1 MSTGRYSDQNDPSPG
16 TYEEMTSR
24 YGITSQPI
32 TEYRWTS
39 TSPPPMVTSYRAWD
53 ERQSSRL
60 GSLKTEIDPAMAPS
74 QGVDYKVPIEEGLT
88 RSRWQS
94 KTPSKPWHDSWETAP
109 TWKEEDQNDFDH
121 FHYDYNPYIEELPAA
136 PFPLP
141 DSPSWTTP
149 THLPHPRRLQKYR
162 PAQYSTRAFSGQGPD
177 DEEEGGAS
185 KPSDEALAEEQRQAA
200 EAAGKLLNR
209 IAELEKELNDEE
221 MRHRDHAT
229 KYGLPLRPSDKGKGP
244 DRGRQPAHLPLP
256 PNQYRPLWRRDDR
269 YSVPRPPPDRG
280 RPDPLP
286 QPVGEADAT
295 APFMNVHPTMVTIPK
310 VFTGSHEDIERF
322 IGDCLMYFEAHASYF
337 ILPSHMIPFATSLFD
352 GAAKTWWVHERLK
365 YWSGTGPAHHRFR
378 YPTWEEFINNVNE
391 QFRDPAAMEVQE
403 KKMFELRMGS
413 GPATTFFQELEVLAT
428 KAGRRHDIDARGL
441 MVKATRLG
449 VPSYYTNT
457 ITGQGRDI
465 PGDYDEWKAR
475 IILMYEEWQKNWA
488 FHQAAGSPRDNR
500 PTKGTATTTTTTTSH
515 TKADGATSSPT
526 PKAPSSGHSGGRDSA
541 GRWTTF
547 GGMGKPMDI
556 DVTKLRAEGRCFR
569 YQRTGDGIQGRRS
582 KGGKSSGDLGSDS
595 PKIAKDLHTGALLS
609 SAGRS
614 HGLFVGTPFNPTCI
628 TKRTNT
634 FSISRAFEY
643 TSPSGPAFNV
653 SSTTSKPVPESQNRY
668 AALGVEEC
676 NDTDNHDHPLK
687 GCHDTSPARA
697 QAKAVDPAGHEAES
711 LSTRPLLT
719 LGQTDAN
726 RPTSS
731 LRGET
736 QPVNIVGE
744 KSTPEV
750 TPIDIASLPRI
761 TDGTMSESKDK
772 LYDKAAQV
780 ERPSTPKVDDE
791 SQLGGETTAR
801 LPGQERVP
809 RTPKDASTFHRSPP
823 SSTKTGEQ
831 KDGAEREPQGTGVA
845 GTTVSSRAT
854 TQVRPGEISNPVT
867 PPSEPSSQST
877 KGGMLIDAPKPA
889 EERPSK
895 AVGDANATTTKKMA
909 AGQEAASAQ
918 AVKRGHQVTCI
929 EVPDEDDDKA
939 FQIWL
944 AKERTPTIVKK
955 EATNDEPARPSTKP
969 TFQKWYKPF
978 EVDWTLHAV
987 CEARNDNAARAALY
1001 VWTHVDR
1008 VPELTEGLLAEL
1020 RQGGELAR
1028 ERLYELHEPPR
1039 YLRRRASSSRDFSL
1053 PVQLVTVTGQ
1063 KNFATKA
1070 LVDSGCTSSA
1080 INRAFVRKHQLDTVK
1095 TAVPIIVYN
1104 ADGTRNQAG
1113 DITEYVEMRMSISNH
1128 VERIDFAVTDL
1139 GPKDLYLGHDWLKRH
1154 NPVIN
1159 WETGTV
1165 IFGRCQCV
1173 KNPFP
1178 LPDADPDDPWD
1189 EELEDGDV
1197 ILAVNMEEEIVIR
1210 AVHHANDLAAAAN
1223 AEKPPKTFEEMVPPD
1238 YRSFRDLFSKENF
1251 DELPERKPWDHAIE
1265 LVPNAKSTLDCKV
1278 YPLNRNE
1285 QEQLDK
1291 FLDEN
1296 LDSGRIK
1303 ESKSPFA
1310 SPFFFVKKK
1319 DGSLRPVQDY
1329 RKLNEMTI
1337 KNRYPLPLI
1346 SELIDKLQGAKY
1358 FTKLDVRWGYNNVRI
1373 KEGDEHKAAF
1383 RTNRGLFEP
1392 TIMFFGLTN
1401 SPTTFQWMMNDIF
1414 KDLISEGKVTIYL
1427 DDILIFTK
1435 DLDEHRR
1442 IVRRVLQKLRENK
1455 LFLKAEKCEF
1465 EVLETEYLGVIIS
1478 EGQVRMDPVKL
1489 AGIAEWPTPTKK
1501 KELQSFL
1508 GFTNFYRKF
1517 IKNYSKVVRA
1527 LTQLT
1532 GNAEWTWGA
1541 AQNQAFQQLK
1551 RQMAEDVI
1559 LAIPNRTGRF
1569 RVEADASNGA
1579 IGAVLSQE
1587 QDGKWRPV
1595 AFMSKALTAT
1605 ERNYEI
1611 YDKELLAIMLAL
1623 SEWRHYLMGAL
1634 EDVEIWTDHQ
1644 NLQYFR
1650 KPQKLNRRQ
1659 ARWVTELAE
1668 YHFVLKHKPGTANVK
1683 ADLLSR
1689 RSDHDQGGDDNG
1701 DITVL
1706 SPEHFRAMIMP
1717 TASETHERVRTATR
1731 QKELWDKN
1739 IAASLEHERGITE
1752 KNGILYYDNR
1762 VYVPRHSSLRG
1773 EIISQSHDH
1782 ITAGHPGIA
1791 KTRELVQREYWW
1803 PRIQKDVEAYVKGC
1817 ETCQRTKSNTQ
1828 AKTAPLHPNAI
1839 PTEPWTH
1846 ISVDMVT
1853 GLPDSNG
1860 HDALLVIVDR
1870 FSKAIILIP
1879 CNVELSTEGWARI
1892 LRDHVYA
1899 RHGMPQVVISDR
1911 GPQFVSA
1918 FMKELYRMLDITQN
1932 ASTAFHPQTDGQ
1944 TERVNQE
1951 VEKYLRIFINYHQND
1966 WADWLP
1972 LAEFAHNN
1980 RAHSATG
1987 KSPFMILYGRNPRI
2001 IPDSPRTPNSKVP
2014 AASDFSKAIAQIHKE
2029 TETALEQAADRMKA
2043 QYDKHK
2049 RPAKEYHAGDKV
2061 WLDATNLHLPRPK
2074 KKLDDKRVGPFLVLE
2089 KTGASAYKLK
2099 LPPHWKIH
2107 PRFNEKL
2114 LSPFEPPSF
2123 PNQEQPP
2130 PPPPDLID
2138 GEEEWEIE
2146 EILDSKTRKVRAK
2159 RGQPSTTVVDYFIK
2173 WVGHTREHNS
2183 WVTASEM
2190 GNAQEAIIE
2199 YEAKMGSN
2207 ERVSVVK
2214 IATSKSPLAMVL
2226 NHHFDGEDI
2235 SYLCQRE
2242 DGTQKWVKN
2251 PDVTLFENFLV
2262 EYWSNYEYHSRQR
2275 TEP

>member
-1 MSTGRYSDQNDPSPG
+1 
-16 TYEEMTSR
+16 
-24 YGITSQPI
+24 
-32 TEYRWTS
+32 
-39 TSPPPMVTSYRAWD
+39 
-53 ERQSSRL
+53 
-60 GSLKTEIDPAMAPS
+60 
-74 QGVDYKVPIEEGLT
+74 
-88 RSRWQS
+88 
-94 KTPSKPWHDSWETAP
+94 
-109 TWKEEDQNDFDH
+109 
-121 FHYDYNPYIEELPAA
+121 
-136 PFPLP
+136 
-141 DSPSWTTP
+141 
-149 THLPHPRRLQKYR
+149 
-162 PAQYSTRAFSGQGPD
+162 
-177 DEEEGGAS
+177 
-185 KPSDEALAEEQRQAA
+185 
-200 EAAGKLLNR
+200 
-209 IAELEKELNDEE
+209 
-221 MRHRDHAT
+221 
-229 KYGLPLRPSDKGKGP
+229 
-244 DRGRQPAHLPLP
+244 
-256 PNQYRPLWRRDDR
+256 
-269 YSVPRPPPDRG
+269 
-280 RPDPLP
+280 
-286 QPVGEADAT
+286 
-295 APFMNVHPTMVTIPK
+295 
-310 VFTGSHEDIERF
+310 
-322 IGDCLMYFEAHASYF
+322 
-337 ILPSHMIPFATSLFD
+337 
-352 GAAKTWWVHERLK
+352 
-365 YWSGTGPAHHRFR
+365 
-378 YPTWEEFINNVNE
+378 
-391 QFRDPAAMEVQE
+391 MEVQE

-428 KAGRRHDIDARGL
+428 KAGRRHDVDARGT
-441 MVKATRLG
+441 MVKATASASPPIIPT
-449 VPSYYTNT
+449 PSPAKGA
-457 ITGQGRDI
+457 IS
-465 PGDYDEWKAR
+465 PAYDEWKAR
-475 IILMYEEWQKNWA
+475 IILMYEERQKNWA
-488 FHQAAGSPRDNR
+488 FHQAAGSPRDNPHQR
-500 PTKGTATTTTTTTSH
+500 NHHHYRHQPHQGRWRDKF
-515 TKADGATSSPT
+515 ADAQAS
-526 PKAPSSGHSGGRDSA
+526 SSGHSGGRDSA

-547 GGMGKPMDI
+547 GGAGKPMDI

-569 YQRTGDGIQGRRS
+569 CHEKGHMGKDCPKKKDTEISGRT
-582 KGGKSSGDLGSDS
+582 
-595 PKIAKDLHTGALLS
+595 
-609 SAGRS
+609 
-614 HGLFVGTPFNPTCI
+614 
-628 TKRTNT
+628 
-634 FSISRAFEY
+634 
-643 TSPSGPAFNV
+643 TSP
-653 SSTTSKPVPESQNRY
+653 PVTESQNRY
-668 AALGVEEC
+668 AALSVEE
-676 NDTDNHDHPLK
+676 
-687 GCHDTSPARA
+687 A
-697 QAKAVDPAGHEAES
+697 QAKAANPAGHEAES

-736 QPVNIVGE
+736 QPANVAGKVNPRASR
-744 KSTPEV
+744 KASSTKKR
-750 TPIDIASLPRI
+750 LR
-761 TDGTMSESKDK
+761 
-772 LYDKAAQV
+772 
-780 ERPSTPKVDDE
+780 RPSTPKVDVE

-801 LPGQERVP
+801 LPGQKRVP
-809 RTPKDASTFHRSPP
+809 RTRRTTLPSRSPP

-831 KDGAEREPQGTGVA
+831 KDGAEREPQGTGV
-845 GTTVSSRAT
+845 TDY
-854 TQVRPGEISNPVT
+854 Q
-867 PPSEPSSQST
+867 
-877 KGGMLIDAPKPA
+877 GGYSVDAPKPA

-909 AGQEAASAQ
+909 DRTEAASAQ
-918 AVKRGHQVTCI
+918 AVNRGPTVTCI
-929 EVPDEDDDKA
+929 EVPDEDDDTA
-939 FQIWL
+939 FQLWL
-944 AKERTPTIVKK
+944 AKERPH
-955 EATNDEPARPSTKP
+955 
-969 TFQKWYKPF
+969 KWYKPF
-978 EVDWTLHAV
+978 EVDWTLRAV

-1008 VPELTEGLLAEL
+1008 VPELTPELLSEL
-1020 RQGGELAR
+1020 RKGDELAR

-1039 YLRRRASSSRDFSL
+1039 YLRRRQSNSRDFML
-1053 PVQLVTVTGQ
+1053 NVQLTTLTNRQ
-1063 KNFATKA
+1063 IFATKG

-1080 INRAFVRKHQLDTVK
+1080 INRAFVQQHHLDTVK
-1095 TAVPIIVYN
+1095 TAIPIIVYN
-1104 ADGTRNQAG
+1104 ADGSRNKGG
-1113 DITEYVEMRMSISNH
+1113 DITEYVEVRLTIGNH
-1128 VERIDFAVTDL
+1128 EERIDLAVTDL
-1139 GPKDLYLGHDWLKRH
+1139 GAKDLYLGHDWLKRH

-1165 IFGRCQCV
+1165 IFGRCSCV

-1178 LPDADPDDPWD
+1178 LPDADPDDRWD
-1189 EELEDGDV
+1189 EELEDGDT
-1197 ILAVNMEEEIVIR
+1197 ILAVNMEEELVIR
-1210 AVHHANDLAAAAN
+1210 AVHHANDLAAAAH
-1223 AEKPPKTFEEMVPPD
+1223 AKETPKTFEELVPPD

-1265 LVPNAKSTLDCKV
+1265 LIPNAKSTLDCKV

-1392 TIMFFGLTN
+1392 TVMFFGLTN
-1401 SPTTFQWMMNDIF
+1401 SPATFQWMMNDIF
-1414 KDLISEGKVTIYL
+1414 KDLIASGKVTIYL

-1442 IVRRVLQKLRENK
+1442 IVRQVLQKLRENK

-1551 RQMAEDVI
+1551 KQMAEDVI
-1559 LAIPNRTGRF
+1559 LAIPTPNGRF

-1623 SEWRHYLMGAL
+1623 AEWRHYLMGAL

-1689 RSDHDQGGDDNG
+1689 RSDHDQGEDDNG

-1717 TASETHERVRTATR
+1717 TASETHERVRTTTR
-1731 QKELWDKN
+1731 QKELWDKG
-1739 IAASLEHERGITE
+1739 IATSLEHERGITE
-1752 KNGILYYDNR
+1752 KDGILYYDNR
-1762 VYVPRHSSLRG
+1762 VYVPRHTSLRG

-1803 PRIQKDVEAYVKGC
+1803 PKIQKDVEAYVKGC

-1828 AKTAPLHPNAI
+1828 AKSAPLHPNAI

-1853 GLPDSNG
+1853 GLPSSNG

-1870 FSKAIILIP
+1870 FSKAIILVP
-1879 CNVELSTEGWARI
+1879 CNVELSAAGWARI

-1899 RHGMPQVVISDR
+1899 RHGMPRVVISDR

-1951 VEKYLRIFINYHQND
+1951 VEKYLRIFINYHQDD

-1980 RAHSATG
+1980 RTHSATG

-2001 IPDSPRTPNSKVP
+2001 LPDSPRTPNSKVP

-2029 TETALEQAADRMKA
+2029 TETALDEAANRMKS

-2049 RPAKEYHAGDKV
+2049 HPAREYHAGDKV

-2114 LSPFEPPSF
+2114 LTPFEPPAF
-2123 PNQEQPP
+2123 ANQEQPP

-2146 EILDSKTRKVRAK
+2146 EILDSKPRKVRAK

-2190 GNAQEAIIE
+2190 GNAQEAIAE

-2214 IATSKSPLAMVL
+2214 IATSKSPLTMVL

-2242 DGTQKWVKN
+2242 NGTQKWVKN

-2262 EYWSNYEYHSRQR
+2262 EYWSNYHSLQR

>member
-1 MSTGRYSDQNDPSPG
+1 MTPDLTQKGLIGAVTTIVGLCLTSLFTALVVLTWREEILNYLYRHGLLVRPRRRQSPRPFPLHYVLPYANSNATMDRPVLEEQRLQTRAPHTSNNSDELPPQLPQRNATPGPSNTRHTPSSPSSPASEEIDIGDLRTRYENFPPPEYDPNDLPPPERPILPVRPRPLMEEPRAPAQRIFIRPPTNPWPADESSDEDGNGFFGAVARRRDAERVITITTDDENDLDPLELPFPDDDGDDSILHLPPRVDPTTRSTPTGSTTSGRGSKRSTGTYSDRNDPSPG
-16 TYEEMTSR
+16 RYEGMTSR
-24 YGITSQPI
+24 YDIPSQPI
-32 TEYRWTS
+32 TEYQWIP
-39 TSPPPMVTSYRAWD
+39 TSPPPTATNYHAWD

-60 GSLKTEIDPAMAPS
+60 GFLQTEIDPSTAPS
-74 QGVDYKVPIEEGLT
+74 QGIDYMAPIEEEHMRNRLP
-88 RSRWQS
+88 SKASS
-94 KTPSKPWHDSWETAP
+94 KTWHDNWETAP
-109 TWKEEDQNDFDH
+109 TWKEADQNDFDH

-141 DSPSWTTP
+141 DSPSWAAP

-162 PAQYSTRAFSGQGPD
+162 PAQYSTHVLSGQGPD
-177 DEEEGGAS
+177 DEEEGESS
-185 KPSDEALAEEQRQAA
+185 KPPDEALAEEQRQAA

-229 KYGLPLRPSDKGKGP
+229 KYGLPLRPSDKGKDP

-295 APFMNVHPTMVTIPK
+295 APFMNVRPTMVTIPK

-365 YWSGTGPAHHRFR
+365 YWSGTGPAPHRFR

-465 PGDYDEWKAR
+465 PGNYDEWKAR
-475 IILMYEEWQKNWA
+475 IILMYEERQKNWA
-488 FHQAAGSPRDNR
+488 FQQTAGNPRDNR
-500 PTKGTATTTTTTTSH
+500 PTKGTTTATTATSP
-515 TKADGATSSPT
+515 TKAGGATSSPT
-526 PKAPSSGHSGGRDSA
+526 PKTSSSGPSGGRDSA

-547 GGMGKPMDI
+547 GGAGKPMDI
-556 DVTKLRAEGRCFR
+556 DVAKLRAEGRCFR
-569 YQRTGDGIQGRRS
+569 CHEKGHMGKDCPKKKDYRDIRS
-582 KGGKSSGDLGSDS
+582 VQATSEPVTESKVEE
-595 PKIAKDLHTGALLS
+595 IAKDLHT
-609 SAGRS
+609 
-614 HGLFVGTPFNPTCI
+614 GTPFNPTCI
-628 TKRTNT
+628 KRTNI
-634 FSISRAFEY
+634 FP
-643 TSPSGPAFNV
+643 TSPTHSDIPASNLLAFNV
-653 SSTTSKPVPESQNRY
+653 SSTTSPPVTESQNRY
-668 AALGVEEC
+668 AALSVEEC
-676 NDTDNHDHPLK
+676 IDDNDFDIPLK
-687 GCHDTSPARA
+687 GCHNTSPARA
-697 QAKAVDPAGHEAES
+697 QAKAANPAGHEAES

-736 QPVNIVGE
+736 QPANVAGG
-744 KSTPEV
+744 KSTLKV
-750 TPIDIASLPRI
+750 APIDIASLPRM
-761 TDGTMSESKDK
+761 TDGTMSEPKGK
-772 LYDKAAQV
+772 LYEQAAQV
-780 ERPSTPKVDDE
+780 ERPPTPKVDVE
-791 SQLGGETTAR
+791 SQLGGEITAR
-801 LPGQERVP
+801 LPGQQRVP
-809 RTPKDASTFHRSPP
+809 RISTKDDSTFRSSPP

-831 KDGAEREPQGTGVA
+831 KVGVEREPQGIDVA
-845 GTTVSSRAT
+845 GTTVPSRAT
-854 TQVRPGEISNPVT
+854 TQVRPGGIPGPATS
-867 PPSEPSSQST
+867 PSEPSSQST
-877 KGGMLIDAPKPA
+877 KGGTLIDAPKPA

-909 AGQEAASAQ
+909 DRTEAASAQ
-918 AVKRGHQVTCI
+918 AVNRGPTVTCI
-929 EVPDEDDDKA
+929 EIPDEDDDTA
-939 FQIWL
+939 FQLWL
-944 AKERTPTIVKK
+944 AKERAPTVTKT
-955 EATNDEPARPSTKP
+955 EATSDEPARSSTKP
-969 TFQKWYKPF
+969 ITFQKWYKPF
-978 EVDWTLHAV
+978 EIDWTLRAV

-1008 VPELTEGLLAEL
+1008 VPELTPELLTEL
-1020 RQGGELAR
+1020 RKGDELAR

-1039 YLRRRASSSRDFSL
+1039 YLRRRQSNSRDFML
-1053 PVQLVTVTGQ
+1053 NVQLTTLTNRQ
-1063 KNFATKA
+1063 IFATKG

-1080 INRAFVRKHQLDTVK
+1080 INRAFVQQHHLDTVK
-1095 TAVPIIVYN
+1095 TAIPIIVYN
-1104 ADGTRNQAG
+1104 ADGSRNKGG
-1113 DITEYVEMRMSISNH
+1113 DITEYVEVRLTIGNH
-1128 VERIDFAVTDL
+1128 EERIDLAVTDL
-1139 GPKDLYLGHDWLKRH
+1139 GAKDLYLGHDWLKRH

-1165 IFGRCQCV
+1165 IFGRCSCV

-1178 LPDADPDDPWD
+1178 LPDADPDDRWD
-1189 EELEDGDV
+1189 EELEDGDT
-1197 ILAVNMEEEIVIR
+1197 ILAVNMEEELVIR
-1210 AVHHANDLAAAAN
+1210 AVHHANDLAAAAH
-1223 AEKPPKTFEEMVPPD
+1223 AKETPKTFEELVPPD

-1265 LVPNAKSTLDCKV
+1265 LIPNAKSTLDCKV

-1392 TIMFFGLTN
+1392 TVMFFGLTN
-1401 SPTTFQWMMNDIF
+1401 SPATFQWMMNDIF
-1414 KDLISEGKVTIYL
+1414 KDLIASGKVTIYL

-1442 IVRRVLQKLRENK
+1442 IVRQVLQKLRENK

-1517 IKNYSKVVRA
+1517 IKNYSKV
-1527 LTQLT
+1527 
-1532 GNAEWTWGA
+1532 
-1541 AQNQAFQQLK
+1541 NQAFQQLK
-1551 RQMAEDVI
+1551 KQMAEDVI
-1559 LAIPNRTGRF
+1559 LAIPTPNGRF

-1623 SEWRHYLMGAL
+1623 AEWRHYLM
-1634 EDVEIWTDHQ
+1634 
-1644 NLQYFR
+1644 
-1650 KPQKLNRRQ
+1650 
-1659 ARWVTELAE
+1659 ARS
-1668 YHFVLKHKPGTANVK
+1668 KMSKSG
-1683 ADLLSR
+1683 R
-1689 RSDHDQGGDDNG
+1689 
-1701 DITVL
+1701 ITRT
-1706 SPEHFRAMIMP
+1706 SS
-1717 TASETHERVRTATR
+1717 TSE
-1731 QKELWDKN
+1731 
-1739 IAASLEHERGITE
+1739 
-1752 KNGILYYDNR
+1752 
-1762 VYVPRHSSLRG
+1762 
-1773 EIISQSHDH
+1773 
-1782 ITAGHPGIA
+1782 
-1791 KTRELVQREYWW
+1791 
-1803 PRIQKDVEAYVKGC
+1803 
-1817 ETCQRTKSNTQ
+1817 
-1828 AKTAPLHPNAI
+1828 
-1839 PTEPWTH
+1839 
-1846 ISVDMVT
+1846 
-1853 GLPDSNG
+1853 
-1860 HDALLVIVDR
+1860 
-1870 FSKAIILIP
+1870 
-1879 CNVELSTEGWARI
+1879 
-1892 LRDHVYA
+1892 
-1899 RHGMPQVVISDR
+1899 
-1911 GPQFVSA
+1911 
-1918 FMKELYRMLDITQN
+1918 
-1932 ASTAFHPQTDGQ
+1932 
-1944 TERVNQE
+1944 
-1951 VEKYLRIFINYHQND
+1951 
-1966 WADWLP
+1966 
-1972 LAEFAHNN
+1972 
-1980 RAHSATG
+1980 
-1987 KSPFMILYGRNPRI
+1987 NPR
-2001 IPDSPRTPNSKVP
+2001 S
-2014 AASDFSKAIAQIHKE
+2014 
-2029 TETALEQAADRMKA
+2029 
-2043 QYDKHK
+2043 
-2049 RPAKEYHAGDKV
+2049 
-2061 WLDATNLHLPRPK
+2061 
-2074 KKLDDKRVGPFLVLE
+2074 
-2089 KTGASAYKLK
+2089 
-2099 LPPHWKIH
+2099 
-2107 PRFNEKL
+2107 
-2114 LSPFEPPSF
+2114 
-2123 PNQEQPP
+2123 
-2130 PPPPDLID
+2130 
-2138 GEEEWEIE
+2138 
-2146 EILDSKTRKVRAK
+2146 
-2159 RGQPSTTVVDYFIK
+2159 
-2173 WVGHTREHNS
+2173 
-2183 WVTASEM
+2183 
-2190 GNAQEAIIE
+2190 
-2199 YEAKMGSN
+2199 
-2207 ERVSVVK
+2207 
-2214 IATSKSPLAMVL
+2214 
-2226 NHHFDGEDI
+2226 
-2235 SYLCQRE
+2235 
-2242 DGTQKWVKN
+2242 
-2251 PDVTLFENFLV
+2251 
-2262 EYWSNYEYHSRQR
+2262 
-2275 TEP
+2275 